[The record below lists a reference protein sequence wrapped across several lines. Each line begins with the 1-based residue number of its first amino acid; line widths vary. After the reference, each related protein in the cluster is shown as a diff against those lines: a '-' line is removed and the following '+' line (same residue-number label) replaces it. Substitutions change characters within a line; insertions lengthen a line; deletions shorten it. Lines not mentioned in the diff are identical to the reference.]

1 MTLPEIIGLN
11 VKWYRY
17 QNRLT
22 QAQYANKINFKVAY
36 LSVVESGK
44 VNLTCK
50 NISLLAKSF
59 CIPPELLL
67 NEENAKLAK
76 NLPSRLN
83 CMKNEG
89 RKGGLKIC
97 IDN

>member
-59 CIPPELLL
+59 HIPPELLL
-67 NEENAKLAK
+67 NEETAKLAK
-76 NLPSRLN
+76 NLPNRLK
-83 CMKNEG
+83 MHE
-89 RKGGLKIC
+89 RQKITQS
-97 IDN
+97 IKLSVDN

>member
-1 MTLPEIIGLN
+1 MSEIIGLN

-22 QAQYANKINFKVAY
+22 QAQYADKVKFKVAY
-36 LSVVESGK
+36 LSIVESGK

-59 CIPPELLL
+59 HIPPELLL
-67 NEENAKLAK
+67 NEETAILARKLPIRVYK
-76 NLPSRLN
+76 EKSKPVR
-83 CMKNEG
+83 
-89 RKGGLKIC
+89 
-97 IDN
+97 

>member
-22 QAQYANKINFKVAY
+22 QVQYASKIKLKVAY
-36 LSVVESGK
+36 LSIIESGK

-50 NISLLAKSF
+50 NLSLLAKSF
-59 CIPPELLL
+59 QIPPELLL
-67 NEENAKLAK
+67 NKETAKLAK
-76 NLPSRLN
+76 NLPIRI
-83 CMKNEG
+83 K
-89 RKGGLKIC
+89 
-97 IDN
+97 

>member
-22 QAQYANKINFKVAY
+22 QAQYANKINFKVEY
-36 LSVVESGK
+36 LSIIENGK

-50 NISLLAKSF
+50 NLDVLAKSF
-59 CIPPELLL
+59 HIPPELLL
-67 NEENAKLAK
+67 NEKTAKFAK
-76 NLPSRLN
+76 KLPNRVY
-83 CMKNEG
+83 K
-89 RKGGLKIC
+89 
-97 IDN
+97 

>member
-17 QNRLT
+17 QNRMT
-22 QAQYANKINFKVAY
+22 QKEYANKIKFKIAY
-36 LSVVESGK
+36 LSIVESGK

-59 CIPPELLL
+59 HIPPELLL
-67 NEENAKLAK
+67 NEKTAKLAA
-76 NLPSRLN
+76 NLPMRMDQYN
-83 CMKNEG
+83 QKAKI
-89 RKGGLKIC
+89 RKILF
-97 IDN
+97 

>member
-22 QAQYANKINFKVAY
+22 QAQYANKINFKVEY
-36 LSVVESGK
+36 LSIIENGK

-50 NISLLAKSF
+50 NLDVLAKSF
-59 CIPPELLL
+59 HIPPELLL
-67 NEENAKLAK
+67 NEKTAKFAK
-76 NLPSRLN
+76 KLPNRIY
-83 CMKNEG
+83 K
-89 RKGGLKIC
+89 
-97 IDN
+97 

>member
-22 QAQYANKINFKVAY
+22 QAQYANRINFKVEY
-36 LSVVESGK
+36 LSIVENGK

-50 NISLLAKSF
+50 NISLL
-59 CIPPELLL
+59 PELLL
-67 NEENAKLAK
+67 NEETAKLAK
-76 NLPSRLN
+76 KLPIRVCKL
-83 CMKNEG
+83 E
-89 RKGGLKIC
+89 R
-97 IDN
+97 

>member
-67 NEENAKLAK
+67 NENTAKLAK
-76 NLPSRLN
+76 NLPMRVYKSE
-83 CMKNEG
+83 K
-89 RKGGLKIC
+89 
-97 IDN
+97 

>member
-22 QAQYANKINFKVAY
+22 QAQYANKINFKVEY
-36 LSVVESGK
+36 LSIVENGK

-50 NISLLAKSF
+50 NLDVLAKSF
-59 CIPPELLL
+59 HIPPELLL
-67 NEENAKLAK
+67 NETTAKLAK
-76 NLPSRLN
+76 NLPTRVYKL
-83 CMKNEG
+83 E
-89 RKGGLKIC
+89 R
-97 IDN
+97 

>member
-22 QAQYANKINFKVAY
+22 QAQYANKIKFKVAY
-36 LSVVESGK
+36 LSIVESGK

-59 CIPPELLL
+59 HIPPELLL
-67 NEENAKLAK
+67 NEKTAELAK
-76 NLPSRLN
+76 DLPIRVYRT
-83 CMKNEG
+83 K
-89 RKGGLKIC
+89 K
-97 IDN
+97 

>member
-22 QAQYANKINFKVAY
+22 QAQYASKIKFKVAY
-36 LSVVESGK
+36 LSIIESGK

-50 NISLLAKSF
+50 NLSLFAKSF
-59 CIPPELLL
+59 QIPPELLL
-67 NEENAKLAK
+67 NEETAKLAK
-76 NLPSRLN
+76 NLPIRI
-83 CMKNEG
+83 
-89 RKGGLKIC
+89 R
-97 IDN
+97 